1 MVWNSKRIY
10 EVTKGKKHWWN
21 KIFSS
26 FQDFLAVNDM
36 SDLILQEKWIFLPS
50 IYWSPAII
58 THAGHL
64 GVTKTKALLRSKVFF
79 PNIDKITTPI
89 LGLCTPCKSVT
100 PSWTWWQTLHSINL
114 DFLGPFSNGQYLY
127 LMIDQHTKYSD
138 IEFMR
143 STSTRDVIFALDLF
157 FISYC
162 IPNNTVSDNV
172 PAF

>member
-26 FQDFLAVNDM
+26 FQNFLAVNDM

-127 LMIDQHTKYSD
+127 LMIDQHTKIFRHTIYEKYLYQECYICARLIFYFVLYS
-138 IEFMR
+138 E
-143 STSTRDVIFALDLF
+143 
-157 FISYC
+157 
-162 IPNNTVSDNV
+162 
-172 PAF
+172 